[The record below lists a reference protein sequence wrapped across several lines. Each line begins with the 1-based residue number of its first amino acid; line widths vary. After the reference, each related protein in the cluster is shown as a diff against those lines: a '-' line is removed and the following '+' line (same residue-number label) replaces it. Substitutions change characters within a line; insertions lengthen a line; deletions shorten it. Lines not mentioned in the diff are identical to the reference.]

1 MRPCRVKI
9 LRAARSMLSSTFFEF
24 FIRALCNL
32 LTKVSNKIV
41 NKFICFLHSYFFE
54 LSAAQIVITNMR
66 KLISAICL
74 AGALFCACGCSTY
87 VSSESYAMASQG
99 ETVMEY
105 GGFGTDKNMLR
116 NATLLALQQRG
127 WTVTDTNNP
136 IQARID
142 EIRQHP
148 RLSIDVQSGDKI
160 VIDTKGSLVDGD
172 KAYVP
177 VRYLGY
183 LMESIRK
190 NVLIGEAGKV
200 K

>member
-1 MRPCRVKI
+1 MY
-9 LRAARSMLSSTFFEF
+9 
-24 FIRALCNL
+24 
-32 LTKVSNKIV
+32 
-41 NKFICFLHSYFFE
+41 SYFFE

>member
-1 MRPCRVKI
+1 
-9 LRAARSMLSSTFFEF
+9 
-24 FIRALCNL
+24 
-32 LTKVSNKIV
+32 
-41 NKFICFLHSYFFE
+41 
-54 LSAAQIVITNMR
+54 
-66 KLISAICL
+66 
-74 AGALFCACGCSTY
+74 
-87 VSSESYAMASQG
+87 MASQG

-177 VRYLGY
+177 MRYLGY